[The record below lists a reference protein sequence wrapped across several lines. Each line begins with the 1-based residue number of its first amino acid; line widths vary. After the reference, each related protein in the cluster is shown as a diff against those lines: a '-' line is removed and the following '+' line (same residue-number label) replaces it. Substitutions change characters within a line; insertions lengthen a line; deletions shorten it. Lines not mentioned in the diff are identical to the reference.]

1 MQKKLFEGNEERKKD
16 FHDTY
21 WKGMPEYSNIKEPEP
36 EITATFKFR
45 NKKDYEHFKETV
57 KKHLYGGEK
66 CFDGMQK
73 KGKYQAWYPL
83 KEKASK
89 YKYYDENSAKN
100 PEFPIYIVSKGRWER
115 NPTRKCLEEMQVPY
129 KMIIEEPQYDDYAK
143 YTDKDKLLILPE
155 KYKEEY
161 DTFWKDGDERTG
173 PGCARNFAWDHSIS
187 KGYKWHWVMDD
198 NIESFERLNKN
209 LKVKCTSGT
218 IFYVCEQYVL
228 RYTNIGQAGLNYT
241 IFCPSSDSR
250 PAVKFNTR
258 IYSCLLI
265 RNDIPF
271 RWRGRYNE
279 DTDLSLRIM
288 KSGMC
293 TVQFNAFL
301 QSKRATQSLRGGNSE
316 EFYDKE
322 GTKNKSQMLVD
333 MHPDVSKMCYKWNR
347 WHHYVNYK
355 SFEVNKPKLREDIHI
370 QEETNEYGMIL
381 QEKELYDGR

>member
-1 MQKKLFEGNEERKKD
+1 MQKELFDQGLNKTEKFNED
-16 FHDTY
+16 H
-21 WKGMPEYSNIKEPEP
+21 WKGMPEYYNIVEPEP

-45 NKKDYEHFKETV
+45 NEKDYEHFKETV
-57 KKHLYGGEK
+57 KKHLYDGEK
-66 CFDGMQK
+66 CFDGMQR

-83 KEKASK
+83 KEKESK
-89 YKYYDENSAKN
+89 YRYYDENSAKN
-100 PEFPIYIVSKGRWER
+100 PRFSIYIVSKGRWER
-115 NPTRKCLEEMQVPY
+115 NPTRECLEKMKIPY
-129 KMIIEEPQYDDYAK
+129 RMIVEESQYDDYAK
-143 YTDKDKLLILPE
+143 YMDKENLLILPE
-155 KYKEEY
+155 KYKKEY
-161 DTFWKDGDERTG
+161 DTFWKDEDKRTG
-173 PGCARNFAWDHSIS
+173 PGPARNFAWDHSIS
-187 KGYKWHWVMDD
+187 EGHDWHWVMDD
-198 NIESFERLNKN
+198 NIESFVRLNKN
-209 LKVKCTSGT
+209 RKVECTSGT

-250 PAVKFNTR
+250 PVVKFNTR

-301 QSKRATQSLRGGNSE
+301 QSKRATQTMRGGNSE

-333 MHPDVSKMCYKWNR
+333 MHPDVSKMSYKFNR

-355 SFEVNKPKLREDIHI
+355 PFEVNKPKLREDIHI
-370 QEETNEYGMIL
+370 QEEANEYGMIL
-381 QEKELYDGR
+381 RERDDK

>member
-1 MQKKLFEGNEERKKD
+1 MQKELFDQGLNKTEKFNED
-16 FHDTY
+16 H
-21 WKGMPEYSNIKEPEP
+21 WKGMPEYYNIVEPEP

-45 NKKDYEHFKETV
+45 NEKDYEHFKETV
-57 KKHLYGGEK
+57 KKHLYDGEK
-66 CFDGMQK
+66 CFDGMQR

-89 YKYYDENSAKN
+89 YRYYDENSAKN
-100 PEFPIYIVSKGRWER
+100 PIFSIYIVSKGRWER
-115 NPTRKCLEEMQVPY
+115 NPTRECLEEMKIPY
-129 KMIIEEPQYDDYAK
+129 RMIVEESQYDDYAK
-143 YTDKDKLLILPE
+143 YMDKENLLILPE
-155 KYKEEY
+155 KYKKEY
-161 DTFWKDGDERTG
+161 DTFWKDEDKRTG
-173 PGCARNFAWDHSIS
+173 PGPARNFAWDHSIS
-187 KGYKWHWVMDD
+187 EGHDWHWVMDD

-209 LKVKCTSGT
+209 RKVKCTSGT

-250 PAVKFNTR
+250 PVVKFNTR

-301 QSKRATQSLRGGNSE
+301 QSKRATQTMRGGNSE

-333 MHPDVSKMCYKWNR
+333 MHPDVSKMSYKFNR
-347 WHHYVNYK
+347 WHHHVNYK
-355 SFEVNKPKLREDIHI
+355 SFEVNKLKLREDIHI
-370 QEETNEYGMIL
+370 QEEANEYGMIL
-381 QEKELYDGR
+381 RERDDE

>member
-1 MQKKLFEGNEERKKD
+1 MQKKLFEGNEERKED

-89 YKYYDENSAKN
+89 YKYYDENSSKN

-129 KMIIEEPQYDDYAK
+129 RIIIEEPQYDDYAK

-187 KGYKWHWVMDD
+187 EGYKWHWVMDD

-370 QEETNEYGMIL
+370 QKETNEYGMIL